1 MSKFIDVSELYFSYN
16 QNKGNKKDEEF
27 EDFILKGLNFTVEK
41 GEHVAIVG
49 ANGCGKSTLSKLLNA
64 ILTPTKGFVFVKGIK
79 TSNKETI
86 YEIRKNVGLI
96 FQDADNQIVATIVEE
111 DVAFALENL
120 CVPQKDIEEIVN
132 KSLKSVGM
140 LEFKK
145 SMVEN
150 LSGGQKSKVA
160 IAGILAM
167 QPECLIFDEATA
179 MLDPKS
185 RKEILKIIENLNK
198 NNKTTI
204 INITHNMKEV
214 SFADRVIV
222 LKSGQ
227 VLKQGTPREIF
238 SDDFLLKEAKLCL
251 PQVCEFVK
259 KLNEKGIL
267 KEKVALNVDE
277 CVEFL
282 VGANL
287 LKGD

>member
-1 MSKFIDVSELYFSYN
+1 MNRFFNVSNLYFSYD
-16 QNKGNKKDEEF
+16 KKKENEEF
-27 EDFILKGLNFTVEK
+27 ENFVLKKLNFTVEK

-64 ILTPTKGFVFVKGIK
+64 ILTPTKGVVLVKGIK

-132 KSLKSVGM
+132 KSLESVGM
-140 LEFKK
+140 LSFKK

-150 LSGGQKSKVA
+150 LSGGQKSKIA

-167 QPECLIFDEATA
+167 QPECIIFDEATA

-185 RKEILKIIENLNK
+185 RKEVLKIIKDLNK
-198 NNKTTI
+198 NKGITI
-204 INITHNMKEV
+204 VNITHNMKEV
-214 SFADRVIV
+214 CFADRVIV
-222 LKSGQ
+222 LKDGQ
-227 VLKQGTPREIF
+227 VLKEGKPKEIF
-238 SDDFLLKEAKLCL
+238 SDDLTLKEAKLCL
-251 PQVCEFVK
+251 PQLCELIK
-259 KLNEKGIL
+259 KLNEKGL
-267 KEKVALNVDE
+267 VKEKVAINFDE
-277 CVEFL
+277 CVEIL
-282 VGANL
+282 VGSNL
-287 LKGD
+287 LKGE